1 MSLGLSRP
9 PATPPQPEPP
19 PPPPQ
24 RRPRPLATRRS
35 PHATTTRTPYQS
47 TLDGSPGSKCSS
59 ATPSGS
65 TWTPSP
71 SSTPS
76 VPDSLAGLFRLL
88 AAGSGLRAME
98 ARAFLRSL
106 GLRGREDLRYFSLR
120 TFLDSSRMAGD
131 ERSRECS
138 PHLMTFGMMRS
149 GSVLTARIG
158 YRRCAYAS
166 SSSDVLESPGSI
178 PPRYFLSER
187 AVRSVLAHSA
197 RHAALGH
204 GFTARIVPGPAWSE
218 RSTRTTPS
226 EEDPAP

>member
-1 MSLGLSRP
+1 MSLGLSRL
-9 PATPPQPEPP
+9 PATPQPEPP
-19 PPPPQ
+19 PPTQ
-24 RRPRPLATRRS
+24 PRPFATRRS
-35 PHATTTRTPYQS
+35 PHATTIRTPYQS
-47 TLDGSPGSKCSS
+47 TLGGSPGSECSP

-88 AAGSGLRAME
+88 GTGSELRAME

-106 GLRGREDLRYFSLR
+106 GLRGRDDLRYFSLK
-120 TFLDSSRMAGD
+120 TFLDSSGTAGD

-138 PHLMTFGMMRS
+138 PRLMTFGMMQS

-158 YRRCAYAS
+158 YRRRARAS
-166 SSSDVLESPGSI
+166 SSSDVLVSPGSI

-197 RHAALGH
+197 RHAGLGH
-204 GFTARIVPGPAWSE
+204 GFTARIVPGPAWSSE

-226 EEDPAP
+226 GEDPAP